1 MNSLRPLE
9 EKTLVNQVISIIDT
23 KIQYIDYQTNHV
35 VSSIIGTELQNVPR
49 PSVDVSEI
57 SNFNFSYNNC
67 DSFLTLMEEYSRTK
81 SLLLTLRQH
90 TNHKTAQLIFDLLS
104 DNQFIAF
111 TDKELEVMVKGKDKK

>member
-35 VSSIIGTELQNVPR
+35 VSSIIGTELKNVPR
-49 PSVDVSEI
+49 PSVDVDEV

-67 DSFLTLMEEYSRTK
+67 DSFLTLMEEYSKTK
-81 SLLLTLRQH
+81 KLLLVLRQH
-90 TNHKTAQLIFDLLS
+90 TTHNSAKFIFDLLS
-104 DNQFIAF
+104 DNQFLVF
-111 TDKELEVMVKGKDKK
+111 TDKELETMIKALDKE

>member
-23 KIQYIDYQTNHV
+23 KIQYIDYQTNHI

-90 TNHKTAQLIFDLLS
+90 ANHKTAQLIFDLLS

-111 TDKELEVMVKGKDKK
+111 TDKELEIMIKGKDEK